1 MRLQPHVS
9 VNRYYIVYALSHI
22 ALWHTIY
29 IINHESH
36 YLPDTNNIRV
46 PSGIP
51 IYGTHPHATILDIDF
66 VWEGIV
72 EMMVYRLYSSLTLL
86 VHTTM

>member
-29 IINHESH
+29 IINHESII
-36 YLPDTNNIRV
+36 YLTL
-46 PSGIP
+46 

-72 EMMVYRLYSSLTLL
+72 EMMAYRLYSSLTLL
-86 VHTTM
+86 VHTSMQ